1 MEEAIAHEAMR
12 DELLVWL
19 SGAMSDDTELDG
31 LVDFLL
37 DDFPYDAEHVVG
49 LVLRQ
54 QELKSWQQLMA
65 AIEPLST
72 SVDEEQVAR
81 VREHAAALLAV
92 MQS

>member
-1 MEEAIAHEAMR
+1 
-12 DELLVWL
+12 
-19 SGAMSDDTELDG
+19 
-31 LVDFLL
+31 
-37 DDFPYDAEHVVG
+37 